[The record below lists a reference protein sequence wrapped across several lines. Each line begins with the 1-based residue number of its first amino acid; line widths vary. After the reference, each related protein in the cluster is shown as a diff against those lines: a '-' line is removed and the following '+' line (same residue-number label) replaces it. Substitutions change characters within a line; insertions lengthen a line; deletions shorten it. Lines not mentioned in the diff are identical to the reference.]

1 MIARADSGAPDR
13 DRTRSVDSI
22 IRDFKFTSDSSA
34 TVDLERARKREF
46 LRNFED
52 ESWSRQ
58 KSTVVVPEIHS
69 GRASRHGEILPV
81 SIGQIGCFARTG

>member
-1 MIARADSGAPDR
+1 VQIRARQIAIAQER
-13 DRTRSVDSI
+13 VDSI

-52 ESWSRQ
+52 ES
-58 KSTVVVPEIHS
+58 
-69 GRASRHGEILPV
+69 
-81 SIGQIGCFARTG
+81 